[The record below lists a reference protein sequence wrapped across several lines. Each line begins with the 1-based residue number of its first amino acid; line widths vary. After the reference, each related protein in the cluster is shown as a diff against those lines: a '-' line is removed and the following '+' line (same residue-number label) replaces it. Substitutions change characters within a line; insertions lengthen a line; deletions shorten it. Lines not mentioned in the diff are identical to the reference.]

1 MICDRNRRAAVMLAR
16 RVMKPPERERS
27 RMLSMGLAKAS

>member
-1 MICDRNRRAAVMLAR
+1 MIWDRNRRAAVALAR
-16 RVMKPPERERS
+16 RVINPPDMERS